1 MEIKATKFDSD
12 SVDRL
17 NREWYGKNWPVVYI
31 INNNKEAYIGET
43 GQVRSRLKNHLA
55 NEERFALTEIS
66 IISDERFN
74 KSAIVDIESKLIEY
88 MSADEKYVLQN
99 ANSGLRNHDYYEKEV
114 YENLFKELWSKLKKE
129 ELVQHDLHVLENSD
143 LFKYSPYKSLTTE
156 QYDLIFQLV
165 LDLVEAIR
173 KDEPTTMLINGE
185 AGTGKTVVAMYI
197 MKLFAD
203 NTVLDILS
211 EENEEFIPKYKSLQ
225 EKLEN
230 FTFALVIPQSSL
242 RKTLKNVVKNI
253 KGLYANMVIGPS
265 DVDKKNY
272 DLLIVDEAHRL
283 NKGKHIMG
291 LGAHYRFNERY
302 GFDKFTSQLQWVLN
316 FSNHQILF
324 FDQLQSV
331 RPSDADKSEYL
342 DLINRKNFYEYQLK
356 SQLRVQG
363 GDSYVTYVK
372 DIFSNNP
379 PESKLN
385 VDNYEF
391 KIYNNIS
398 DLRDYIK
405 EKDNEVGLSRMLSGF
420 GYEWISKGTTY
431 EEAVEK
437 ELYDIVIQE
446 ERMIWNTGSGA
457 WATSENAVNE
467 VGSIHTIQGF
477 DLNYAGVIIG
487 KEVYY
492 DEKVNKIKVHK
503 DIYQDKLGKR
513 STSEEDLIEY
523 ISNIYGVLL
532 SRGIKGTLLYVE
544 DEALKDHLSNY
555 IDIV

>member
-211 EENEEFIPKYKSLQ
+211 EENEAFIPKYKSLQ

-492 DEKVNKIKVHK
+492 DEKDNKIKVHK

>member
-1 MEIKATKFDSD
+1 MEIKATKFDNH

-17 NREWYGKNWPVVYI
+17 DSEWFGKNWPVVYI

-55 NEERFALTEIS
+55 NEERVDLTKIS
-66 IISDERFN
+66 IISDKRFN

-88 MSADEKYVLQN
+88 MSADEKFILQN
-99 ANSGLRNHDYYEKEV
+99 ANNGLRNHDYYEKEI

-156 QYDLIFQLV
+156 QYDVIFQLV

-173 KDEPTTMLINGE
+173 NDEPTTMLINGE

-203 NTVLDILS
+203 KTVLDILS
-211 EENEEFIPKYKSLQ
+211 EENEEYVSKYKSLQ
-225 EKLEN
+225 KKLDN
-230 FTFALVIPQSSL
+230 FTFALVVPQSSL
-242 RKTLKNVVKNI
+242 RMTLKNVVKNI

-265 DVDKKNY
+265 EVDKKDY
-272 DLLIVDEAHRL
+272 DLIIVDEAHRL

-302 GFDKFTSQLQWVLN
+302 GYDKYTSQLQWILN

-324 FDQLQSV
+324 FDELQSV
-331 RPSDADKSEYL
+331 RPSDTDKSEYK
-342 DLINRKNFYEYQLK
+342 DLSDKENFYEYQLK

-379 PESKLN
+379 PEKKLN

-398 DLRDYIK
+398 ELRKFIK
-405 EKDNEVGLSRMLSGF
+405 EKDDEVGLSRMLSGF

-431 EEAVEK
+431 EEAIEK
-437 ELYDIVIQE
+437 DLYDIVIQD

-487 KEVYY
+487 KEVYF
-492 DEKVNKIKVHK
+492 DKKDNKIKVHK
-503 DIYQDKLGKR
+503 DIYQDKLGKQ
-513 STSEEDLIEY
+513 STSEEDLIDY

-532 SRGIKGTLLYVE
+532 SRGIKGTLIYVE
-544 DEALKDHLSNY
+544 DESLKEHLSQY
-555 IDIV
+555 IDTL